1 MPITLSNASFEL
13 RGPAALPP
21 SGPPRVFMRV
31 PPLSRPHPSGPMIGG
46 RDILG
51 SVTHRV
57 PEVDQNFVERRGRLM
72 PLQLL
77 NPVRRGG
84 FPGPQFPQR
93 CNVRL
98 QLLQGG
104 VEAGGG
110 AVNLL
115 ANRAFDL
122 VEFV

>member
-1 MPITLSNASFEL
+1 
-13 RGPAALPP
+13 
-21 SGPPRVFMRV
+21 MRV
-31 PPLSRPHPSGPMIGG
+31 SPLPCPYAGGPVIGG

-51 SVTHRV
+51 AVTHRV
-57 PEVDQNFVERRGRLM
+57 SQVDQNLVEGNGRLM

-104 VEAGGG
+104 VEAG
-110 AVNLL
+110 AVEGKFQIPG
-115 ANRAFDL
+115 RGRI
-122 VEFV
+122 